1 MIDRLYTHESFA
13 AEFAARAL
21 PNVRLSPLDMQVLLK
36 YLQRD
41 RRVLVADK
49 DVRLCSSRQV
59 SYLRACPDGMIGPLS
74 LTMQTIKILSTAERT
89 AAGVP
94 DITEAEKG
102 ILQVKS
108 TSQALEEQI
117 ADLESR
123 IAE

>member
-1 MIDRLYTHESFA
+1 
-13 AEFAARAL
+13 
-21 PNVRLSPLDMQVLLK
+21 
-36 YLQRD
+36 
-41 RRVLVADK
+41 
-49 DVRLCSSRQV
+49 
-59 SYLRACPDGMIGPLS
+59 
-74 LTMQTIKILSTAERT
+74 MQTIKILSTAERT

-94 DITEAEKG
+94 EITEAEKG